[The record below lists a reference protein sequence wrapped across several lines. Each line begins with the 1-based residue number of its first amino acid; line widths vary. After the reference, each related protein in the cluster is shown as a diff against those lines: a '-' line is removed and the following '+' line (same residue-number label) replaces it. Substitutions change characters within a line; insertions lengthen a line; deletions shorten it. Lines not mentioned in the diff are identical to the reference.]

1 MQVLI
6 LHRQLEEELELR
18 VVLENAVEHVSGPL
32 TTTYPQ
38 NLPIPVRAFTQGI
51 LMSFRL
57 FVTNL
62 SFNHSPSHAVSPCL
76 LSSLQSSAAIIG
88 SVQL

>member
-38 NLPIPVRAFTQGI
+38 NLPISVRAFTQGI
-51 LMSFRL
+51 LMSLRL

-62 SFNHSPSHAVSPCL
+62 SLNHSPSHAVSPCL
-76 LSSLQSSAAIIG
+76 LSS
-88 SVQL
+88 QLRL